1 MAIAKETAERYV
13 NSSIHTWL
21 SQIFFNSYR
30 RYNHCFFIRDG
41 MQKMKDVYQ
50 KNTALGDPGSIDKQ
64 LEENAQKLDQL
75 RGELQKY
82 EVSNISL

>member
-1 MAIAKETAERYV
+1 M
-13 NSSIHTWL
+13 
-21 SQIFFNSYR
+21 
-30 RYNHCFFIRDG
+30 FFIRDG